1 MNILNQYERLYRKHM
16 LYLIPTLTII
26 LSLWSLIDL
35 SNSTIE
41 KTFSIITALVA
52 VWLLYLYKI
61 SISKDSLISK
71 KESLSLCLAQS
82 FEFLYV
88 LMMNIFRILNVPGII
103 WALFICVMGVTA
115 FLIIFIKKLYK

>member
-61 SISKDSLISK
+61 SISKDSLISQ